1 MSRRV
6 YAAVV
11 KAFGQA
17 PVYELI
23 DLPPTTNQVQVQ
35 VIAAGVHRVV
45 RAIASGRHYVK
56 PKTLPLILG
65 VDCVGTLSNGK
76 SLLFDYDT
84 S

>member
-11 KAFGQA
+11 RALGQA

-23 DLPPTTNQVQVQ
+23 DLPPTTNQVQ